1 MRDESPLFLSSK
13 RKKGTRCKKI
23 KFVFR
28 KKPKEQKN
36 NGVRNAGSRIYTY
49 FNYMQTLT
57 HSYRQKQTLR
67 GYRAY

>member
-1 MRDESPLFLSSK
+1 MRRDESPLFLSSK
-13 RKKGTRCKKI
+13 RKKGTRCKV
-23 KFVFR
+23 KFVFS

>member
-1 MRDESPLFLSSK
+1 MSRRFFCPRKE
-13 RKKGTRCKKI
+13 RKKGTRCKNS

-28 KKPKEQKN
+28 KKEQKN